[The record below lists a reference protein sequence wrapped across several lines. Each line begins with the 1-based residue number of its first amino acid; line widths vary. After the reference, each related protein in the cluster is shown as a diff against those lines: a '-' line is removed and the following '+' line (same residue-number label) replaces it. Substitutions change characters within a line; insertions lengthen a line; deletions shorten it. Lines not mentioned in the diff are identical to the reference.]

1 MTGMGK
7 GDADRVETEGEWIDG
22 DSRVL
27 RSVLGVSFDLMNR
40 FSNKYF

>member
-1 MTGMGK
+1 VAGMWK

-27 RSVLGVSFDLMNR
+27 RSVLGISLDLMNR